1 MRRAIILLL
10 FLAAAVAAALW
21 LAERPEQVDL
31 AVGAWQASMPATVAG
46 LFVAVA
52 LAVAALLALLVRWL
66 FSRPRAIGAWSR
78 ARRRDRADESVERSL
93 VALAAG
99 RHRTALK
106 EAERAGRLR
115 GESTLNLWL
124 TAQAAQAGGDGA
136 KAEAALRRLTL
147 IPGGAVIGYR
157 GLAAREA
164 EAGRTEAARALL
176 AEATSAAPDA
186 VALKAA
192 EAELAVRARDWR
204 AALAHARQ
212 VPQDAPARL
221 RRAQLAAAA
230 AEGEA
235 DEAARVALLKEAFDA
250 DPSFAPGAAA
260 YARILEA
267 TNWRRRSRD
276 VMRQAWRAAPHPAI
290 AAVALVPVGADTPGS
305 VLDRAQALAADR
317 PEHLESRVLVAR
329 AALDAG
335 KLKAAQLQLDAA
347 VADGTADRRIHLM
360 RAELFERQEPPN
372 PDAARQAYRD
382 AGEAP
387 GEPVWRCTAC
397 GALHK
402 EWTAVCD
409 ACGTPLSLTWTVPP
423 RLASALSAPLAA
435 PPVAVA
441 PAATAVTAGL
451 PVVSG

>member
-1 MRRAIILLL
+1 MRRALILLL

-21 LAERPEQVDL
+21 LADRPEQVDL

-46 LFVAVA
+46 LFAAIA
-52 LAVAALLALLVRWL
+52 LGLAALLALLLRWL
-66 FSRPRAIGAWSR
+66 LSRPRAIAAWSR
-78 ARRRDRADESVERSL
+78 TRRRDRGDESVEAAL
-93 VALAAG
+93 VSLAAG
-99 RHRTALK
+99 RHRTALMH
-106 EAERAGRLR
+106 AERSVRLQ
-115 GESTLNLWL
+115 GETTLNLWL
-124 TAQAAQAGGDGA
+124 AAQAAQAGGDGA

-147 IPGGAVIGYR
+147 KPGGALIGYR

-164 EAGRTEAARALL
+164 EAGNTDAARALL
-176 AEATSAAPDA
+176 AEATAAAPDA
-186 VALKAA
+186 IGLKAA

-204 AALAHARQ
+204 GALGHARQ
-212 VPQDAPARL
+212 VPQDAAAKL
-221 RRAQLAAAA
+221 RRAQLAVAA
-230 AEGEA
+230 AEGEP

-250 DPSFAPGAAA
+250 DPSFAPGVAA

-267 TNWRRRSRD
+267 TSWRRRSRD
-276 VMRQAWRAAPHPAI
+276 AMREGWRAGPHPAI
-290 AAVALVPVGADTPGS
+290 AAVALAMVGPDTPET
-305 VLDRAQALAADR
+305 VLDRAQRLAAER
-317 PEHLESRVLVAR
+317 PDHLESRVLVAR

-335 KLKAAQLQLDAA
+335 KWKAAQLQLDAA

-360 RAELFERQEPPN
+360 RAELAERHGN
-372 PDAARQAYRD
+372 DPDAARQAYRD

-409 ACGTPLSLTWTVPP
+409 ACGTPLSLVWTVPP
-423 RLASALSAPLAA
+423 RAATALGGPAV
-435 PPVAVA
+435 PVAM
-441 PAATAVTAGL
+441 PKPAVTAGL